1 MTHFIRTEAELDA
14 AIAGLIARDPRMAT
28 VLEIGGRPPIRI
40 REGGYTG
47 LARIV
52 MGQQLSTASAAAIWG
67 RFEAAF
73 VPFHHDA
80 VIRARATTLAKLGLS
95 APKIKAVK
103 EIGKAIASGALDL
116 DTLGKGEADAAH
128 AALIKVHGIGPW
140 TADIYLL
147 FCLGH
152 ADAFPAGDLAVQEAA
167 RLAFGLTARPN
178 AKELAALAEGWR
190 PFRGAAAYLLWAYYK
205 VAKGRSGTPAA
216 SAAKPAV
223 EKIAA
228 RSAKKIARR
237 KSAKKAVAKKRGVTK
252 VKRKR

>member
-14 AIAGLIARDPRMAT
+14 AITGLIARDPRMAA
-28 VLEIGGRPPIRI
+28 VLETGGRPAIRI
-40 REGGYTG
+40 RAGGYPG

-52 MGQQLSTASAAAIWG
+52 MGQQLSVASAAAIWG

-95 APKIKAVK
+95 SPKIKAVK

-116 DTLGKGEADAAH
+116 DALAQGEADAAH

-167 RLAFGLTARPN
+167 KIAFGLKTRPN
-178 AKELAALAEGWR
+178 AKELNALAESWR

-205 VAKGRSGTPAA
+205 VAKGRSGTPTENA
-216 SAAKPAV
+216 
-223 EKIAA
+223 
-228 RSAKKIARR
+228 
-237 KSAKKAVAKKRGVTK
+237 AKKAAKKTTKKTVRKKSARKPAANERVAKKRKGK
-252 VKRKR
+252 K

>member
-1 MTHFIRTEAELDA
+1 MTYFIRTEADLDA
-14 AIAGLIARDPRMAT
+14 AIAGLIALDPRMAK
-28 VLEIGGRPPIRI
+28 VLEAGGRPALRI
-40 REGGYTG
+40 RDGGYSG

-52 MGQQLSTASAAAIWG
+52 MGQQLSIASAAAIWG

-95 APKIKAVK
+95 TPKIKAVK

-116 DTLGKGEADAAH
+116 DALAQGDADAAH
-128 AALIKVHGIGPW
+128 AALIEVHGIGPW

-167 RLAFGLTARPN
+167 RLAFGLKARPS
-178 AKELAALAEGWR
+178 ARELMALAERWR

-205 VAKGRSGTPAA
+205 IAKGRSGAPTDNVTPAKVVKKPA
-216 SAAKPAV
+216 RKKSATKPPVKKRAAKKPGT
-223 EKIAA
+223 K
-228 RSAKKIARR
+228 AKGK
-237 KSAKKAVAKKRGVTK
+237 
-252 VKRKR
+252 

>member
-14 AIAGLIARDPRMAT
+14 AIAGLIARDPRMAK
-28 VLEIGGRPPIRI
+28 VLEVGGRPPIRI

-95 APKIKAVK
+95 SPKIKAVK
-103 EIGKAIASGALDL
+103 EIGKAIASGVLDL
-116 DTLGKGEADAAH
+116 DALAQGEADAAH
-128 AALIKVHGIGPW
+128 AALIQVHGIGPW

-167 RLAFGLTARPN
+167 KLAFGLKARPT
-178 AKELAALAEGWR
+178 AKELTALAESWR

-205 VAKGRSGTPAA
+205 VAKGRSGTPTENAA
-216 SAAKPAV
+216 NK
-223 EKIAA
+223 AA
-228 RSAKKIARR
+228 RKTARK
-237 KSAKKAVAKKRGVTK
+237 KSARKTPAKKRAANM
-252 VKRKR
+252 RKEKK

>member
-1 MTHFIRTEAELDA
+1 MTQFIRTEADLEA
-14 AIAGLIARDPRMAT
+14 AIAGLIAADPRMT
-28 VLEIGGRPPIRI
+28 KVLEVGGRPPIRV
-40 REGGYTG
+40 RDGGYAG

-80 VIRARATTLAKLGLS
+80 VIRARATKLAKLGLS
-95 APKIKAVK
+95 SPKIKAVK

-116 DTLGKGEADAAH
+116 DTLAQGEADAAH
-128 AALIKVHGIGPW
+128 AELIKVHGIGPW

-167 RLAFGLTARPN
+167 KLAFNLKTRPN
-178 AKELAALAEGWR
+178 AKELTALAEAWR

-205 VAKGRSGTPAA
+205 VAKGRSGTPAEN
-216 SAAKPAV
+216 AAK
-223 EKIAA
+223 
-228 RSAKKIARR
+228 
-237 KSAKKAVAKKRGVTK
+237 KSAKKPAAKKRAAK
-252 VKRKR
+252 NRKGKK

>member
-1 MTHFIRTEAELDA
+1 MIHFIRNEADLDT
-14 AIAGLIARDPRMAT
+14 AIAGLIMRDPRMAK
-28 VLEIGGRPPIRI
+28 VLEAAGRPPVRI
-40 REGGYTG
+40 RDRGYAG

-52 MGQQLSTASAAAIWG
+52 MGQQLSVASAAAIWG

-95 APKIKAVK
+95 SPKIKAVK

-116 DTLGKGEADAAH
+116 DALAQGEADAAH

-167 RLAFGLTARPN
+167 KIAFDLKTRPN
-178 AKELAALAEGWR
+178 AKELTKIAESWR
-190 PFRGAAAYLLWAYYK
+190 PLRGAAAYLLWAYYK
-205 VAKGRSGTPAA
+205 VAKGRSGRATDDVAR
-216 SAAKPAV
+216 
-223 EKIAA
+223 KIT
-228 RSAKKIARR
+228 KKIAKKTARK
-237 KSAKKAVAKKRGVTK
+237 KSAKKPVTKKRVKKTK
-252 VKRKR
+252 GKK

>member
-14 AIAGLIARDPRMAT
+14 AIAALIARDPRMAK
-28 VLEIGGRPPIRI
+28 VLEVGGRPPIRI
-40 REGGYTG
+40 RAGGYSG

-52 MGQQLSTASAAAIWG
+52 MGQQLSIASAAAIWG

-95 APKIKAVK
+95 AAKIKAVK

-116 DTLGKGEADAAH
+116 EALAQGEADAAH

-167 RLAFGLTARPN
+167 KLAFGLDTRPN
-178 AKELAALAEGWR
+178 AKELTALAEGWR
-190 PFRGAAAYLLWAYYK
+190 PFRGAGAYLLWAYYK
-205 VAKGRSGTPAA
+205 IAKGRSGTPAENA
-216 SAAKPAV
+216 
-223 EKIAA
+223 
-228 RSAKKIARR
+228 
-237 KSAKKAVAKKRGVTK
+237 AKKAATKTARAKSARKPPAKKRVAKKRKGK
-252 VKRKR
+252 K